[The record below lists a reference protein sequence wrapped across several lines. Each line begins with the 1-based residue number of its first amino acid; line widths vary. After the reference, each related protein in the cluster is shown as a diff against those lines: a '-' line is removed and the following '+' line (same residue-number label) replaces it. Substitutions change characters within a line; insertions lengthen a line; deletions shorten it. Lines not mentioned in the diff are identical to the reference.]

1 MIDNKYIAEKIK
13 CTREQ
18 LGLTQEELGKLIGIS
33 KQSISSWE
41 KGRNLPDI
49 LNIDK
54 IANLSGKNLAEFFA
68 DTTNYQDYNLKL
80 NADFTEKEK
89 QIIYKIRSLNS
100 ERRKAFEVLL
110 GIRNKN

>member
-1 MIDNKYIAEKIK
+1 MVNNKFIAEKIK
-13 CTREQ
+13 NAREQ

-54 IANLSGKNLAEFFA
+54 IANLSGKNLAEFFTDA
-68 DTTNYQDYNLKL
+68 VNCNSPQVNL
-80 NADFTEKEK
+80 NDDFTEKEK
-89 QIIYKIRSLNS
+89 QIIYKLRSLNA
-100 ERRKAFEVLL
+100 EKRKAFEVLL
-110 GIRNKN
+110 GIRNK